1 MCGVC
6 CCSLR
11 KQQRW
16 KEKLFLSLLVLSSA
30 PSDVGHLAIPRIP
43 GEQSPF
49 ISNKGDVPCMVQQ
62 FVLAITFDL
71 ENIS

>member
-49 ISNKGDVPCMVQQ
+49 ISNKGDVPRMVQQ